1 MGENNQ
7 IPWGDSS
14 PLGAEAHDI
23 EIQVVAVNE
32 YTQLLSSRDRI
43 QIQGGKTPDTVLLLL
58 FYTASFWNWF

>member
-7 IPWGDSS
+7 IPQGHSNT
-14 PLGAEAHDI
+14 LGAEAHDI

-43 QIQGGKTPDTVLLLL
+43 QIQGCKTPDTVLLLL
-58 FYTASFWNWF
+58 FYTASV